1 MSAGFLTTK
10 VFQLLRSNSSEPKP
24 ELSQLASEIRL
35 TLKWLGY
42 EVVEKN
48 VEEKKVEEESEE
60 DPAEELAESP
70 TARLRVSF
78 KNDVEPFDLLLQ
90 MEKPKLIERHIMGY
104 LRQKKESSAKSSG
117 GGKRFEEEFLLQLAG
132 TVKQSG
138 ASLPVL
144 EIRWQYSWPQLLDA
158 LFHPSRY
165 NPIAVTFDRV
175 VGRTSGPYRS
185 MCRITIMSRDITCM
199 HFLYLLK
206 TVIPSKA

>member
-1 MSAGFLTTK
+1 
-10 VFQLLRSNSSEPKP
+10 
-24 ELSQLASEIRL
+24 
-35 TLKWLGY
+35 
-42 EVVEKN
+42 
-48 VEEKKVEEESEE
+48 
-60 DPAEELAESP
+60 
-70 TARLRVSF
+70 
-78 KNDVEPFDLLLQ
+78 
-90 MEKPKLIERHIMGY
+90 MGY

-117 GGKRFEEEFLLQLAG
+117 GGKRFEEELLLQLAG
-132 TVKQSG
+132 TIKQSG

-144 EIRWQYSWPQLLDA
+144 EIRWQHSWPQLLDA

-185 MCRITIMSRDITCM
+185 MCRVTIMSRDITCM

>member
-42 EVVEKN
+42 EVVEKS

-104 LRQKKESSAKSSG
+104 LRQKKEGSAKSSG

-158 LFHPSRY
+158 LFYPSRY

-199 HFLYLLK
+199 HFLHLLK